1 MGELKGNAKGVI
13 KSYLSGLLR
22 ACLVG
27 LLVFAQFAIIFALS
41 VWLRSYTVYFYLIIE
56 ILSILITIM
65 LVNENRNSSYKLG
78 WIIIVLVLPL
88 TGHIMYVLWG
98 KEDSKQK
105 IEKKVLAKF
114 RRAEKLLIYN
124 KETVEG
130 FKKKYPTKSRMV
142 RYMESE
148 HFPLTKNNKI
158 QYFPMG
164 DDVFEDIIQE
174 IQNAEKFILMNFFI
188 VAEGALWD
196 KIHEELKKRIDEG
209 IEVRFMY
216 DDFGAVLRTPKYF
229 RRDLEA
235 EGFKIAVFN
244 PIHQYTEKLYMNY
257 RSHQKILVVDG
268 NIGYTGGINLADEYV
283 NLVERF
289 GVWKDN
295 AVKVTGEAVW
305 GLTVTFLKMWEV
317 SDCLEEKI
325 EYDKYEPSIEF
336 EQNDVY
342 CQVLSDGPAN
352 HPNNPIETVYKQ
364 MMQYSKEY
372 LYVTT
377 PYLIIEDD
385 MVDTLVTAAKSGID
399 VRIIT
404 PYIPDKKNVKV
415 LTNYNYGRLLAGGV
429 RIYEYS
435 PGFIHAKTIIN
446 EDCAIVG
453 TINMDY
459 RSFYLH
465 YECGIWMC
473 NREAI
478 QEIRKDIL
486 KTFEESNEITY
497 EQWEKRPLH
506 LKMYQWILN
515 VFSTLL

>member
-1 MGELKGNAKGVI
+1 MGEIKENAKGMI
-13 KSYLSGLLR
+13 KSYLSGFLR

-27 LLVFAQFAIIFALS
+27 LLVVTQIVIIAGLS
-41 VWLRSYTVYFYLIIE
+41 FWLRSYTVYFYWILE
-56 ILSILITIM
+56 ILSIIIIIM
-65 LVNENRNSSYKLG
+65 LVNENRSPSYKLG
-78 WIIIVLVLPL
+78 WICIVLALPL

-98 KEDSKQK
+98 KADSKKK
-105 IEKKVLAKF
+105 IEKKVIAKF
-114 RRAEKLLIYN
+114 RRAEKMLVYDEEAMQAF
-124 KETVEG
+124 KE
-130 FKKKYPTKSRMV
+130 KYPTKSRMV

-148 HFPLTKNNKI
+148 HFPLTRNNHI

-164 DDVFEDIIQE
+164 EFAFNDIIRE
-174 IQNAEKFILMNFFI
+174 IKKAKKFVLLNFFI
-188 VAEGALWD
+188 VADGVLWKKLHEILRN
-196 KIHEELKKRIDEG
+196 KIQEG

-244 PIHQYTEKLYMNY
+244 PIHQYAEKLYMNY
-257 RSHQKILVVDG
+257 RSHQKLIVIDG
-268 NIGYTGGINLADEYV
+268 DIGYTGGINLADEYV
-283 NLVERF
+283 NLVDRF

-295 AVKVTGEAVW
+295 AIKVQGDSVW

-317 SDCLEEKI
+317 CNPTESVDYELYRSSQEVEKNNV
-325 EYDKYEPSIEF
+325 F
-336 EQNDVY
+336 
-342 CQVLSDGPAN
+342 CQVISDGPAN
-352 HPNNPIETVYKQ
+352 HPNNPVESVYQQ
-364 MMQYSKEY
+364 MIQYAKEY

-385 MVDTLVTAAKSGID
+385 MAKTLITAAKSGID

-404 PYIPDKKNVKV
+404 PFIPDKKNVKV
-415 LTNYNYGRLLAGGV
+415 LTNYNYGRLLEGGV
-429 RIYEYS
+429 RIYEYT

-446 EDCAIVG
+446 EDSAIVG

-459 RSFYLH
+459 RSFFLH
-465 YECGIWMC
+465 YECGVWVC

-478 QEIRKDIL
+478 KEIKEDIL
-486 KTFEESNEITY
+486 NLFKESKEITY
-497 EQWEKRPLH
+497 TEWKNRPLR
-506 LKMYQWILN
+506 LKMHQWVLN

>member
-1 MGELKGNAKGVI
+1 MREIKENAKGVM
-13 KSYLSGLLR
+13 KSYLSGFLR
-22 ACLVG
+22 ACIVGGLVI
-27 LLVFAQFAIIFALS
+27 AQFALLVCLS
-41 VWLRSYTVYFYLIIE
+41 FWLKNYTVYFYWILE
-56 ILSILITIM
+56 VLSIIIIVM
-65 LVNENRNSSYKLG
+65 LVNENQSLSYKLS
-78 WIIIVLVLPL
+78 WICIVLALPF

-98 KEDSKQK
+98 KEDSKRK
-105 IEKKVLAKF
+105 IEKRVLAKF
-114 RRAEKLLIYN
+114 RRAEKILTYDSKL
-124 KETVEG
+124 VEE
-130 FKKKYPTKSRMV
+130 FKLKYPTKSRMV

-148 HFPLTKNNKI
+148 HFPLTKNNEVK
-158 QYFPMG
+158 YFPMG
-164 DDVFEDIIQE
+164 EDVFDDIIIKIRE
-174 IQNAEKFILMNFFI
+174 AKKFILMNFFI
-188 VAEGALWD
+188 IAEGTLWD
-196 KIHEELKKRIDEG
+196 KVHHELLKKIEEG

-229 RRDLEA
+229 RRNLES

-257 RSHQKILVVDG
+257 RSHQKIFVVDG
-268 NIGYTGGINLADEYV
+268 CIGYTGGINLADEYI
-283 NLVERF
+283 NLVDRF

-295 AVKVTGEAVW
+295 AIRIIGDGVW

-317 SDCLEEKI
+317 CNPDESVDYER
-325 EYDKYEPSIEF
+325 YRPDKVSVK
-336 EQNDVY
+336 NDVY
-342 CQVLSDGPAN
+342 CQVISDGPAN

-364 MMQYSKEY
+364 MIQYAKDY

-377 PYLIIEDD
+377 PYLIIERD
-385 MVDTLVTAAKSGID
+385 MQETLIAAAKSGVD

-415 LTNYNYGRLLAGGV
+415 LTNYNYGRLLEGGV
-429 RIYEYS
+429 RIYEYT

-465 YECGIWMC
+465 YECGAWIC
-473 NREAI
+473 NKEAI
-478 QEIRKDIL
+478 KDIKDDL
-486 KTFEESNEITY
+486 IETINQCTEITY
-497 EQWEKRPLH
+497 SEWKNRPLH
-506 LKMYQWILN
+506 LKMYQWVLN

>member
-1 MGELKGNAKGVI
+1 MGEIKENAKGMI
-13 KSYLSGLLR
+13 KSYLSGFLR
-22 ACLVG
+22 ACIVG
-27 LLVFAQFAIIFALS
+27 LLVLGQFGIIL
-41 VWLRSYTVYFYLIIE
+41 VLTIWLRSYSVYFYTILE
-56 ILSILITIM
+56 ILSILIILM
-65 LVNENRNSSYKLG
+65 LINENRNPSYKLG
-78 WIIIVLVLPL
+78 WICIVLALPL

-98 KEDSKQK
+98 KADSKKK
-105 IEKKVLAKF
+105 IEKNVLAKF
-114 RRAEKLLIYN
+114 RRADQMLDYN
-124 KETVEG
+124 ADMVEE

-148 HFPLTKNNKI
+148 HFPLTKNNQI
-158 QYFPMG
+158 QYFGMG
-164 DDVFEDIIQE
+164 EDVFDDIIRE
-174 IQNAEKFILMNFFI
+174 IRNARKFILMNFFI

-196 KIHEELKKRIDEG
+196 KIHEELLHKIAEG
-209 IEVRFMY
+209 VEVRFMY

-229 RRDLEA
+229 KHDLEE
-235 EGFKIAVFN
+235 EGFRIAIFN
-244 PIHQYTEKLYMNY
+244 PIHHYTEKLYMNY

-295 AVKVTGEAVW
+295 AIKVTGEAVW
-305 GLTVTFLKMWEV
+305 GLTITFLKMWEV
-317 SDCLEEKI
+317 CVPEESVDYTIYRPNK
-325 EYDKYEPSIEF
+325 EF
-336 EQNDVY
+336 AQNEVF
-342 CQVLSDGPAN
+342 CQVISDGPAN

-364 MMQYSKEY
+364 MIQYSKEY

-385 MVDTLVTAAKSGID
+385 MTDTLVTAAKSGID

-404 PYIPDKKNVKV
+404 PFIPDKKNVKI

-429 RIYEYS
+429 RIYEYT
-435 PGFIHAKTIIN
+435 PGFIHAKTILN

-465 YECGIWMC
+465 YECGVWVC

-478 QEIRKDIL
+478 QDIHKDL
-486 KTFEESNEITY
+486 LATFDVSKEITY
-497 EQWEKRPLH
+497 EEWKRRPLRI
-506 LKMYQWILN
+506 KMYQWVLN

>member
-1 MGELKGNAKGVI
+1 MGEMKENAKGMI
-13 KSYLSGLLR
+13 KSYVSGLLR
-22 ACLVG
+22 ACIVG
-27 LLVFAQFAIIFALS
+27 LLVLAQFGMIFALS
-41 VWLRSYTVYFYLIIE
+41 WWLRTYTVYFYTIIE
-56 ILSILITIM
+56 ILSIFIIIT
-65 LVNENRNSSYKLG
+65 LVNENKSLSYKLG
-78 WIIIVLVLPL
+78 WICIVLLLPL

-98 KEDSKQK
+98 KSDSKRK

-114 RRAEKLLIYN
+114 RRAEKLLEYN
-124 KETVEG
+124 EETVNE

-148 HFPLTKNNKI
+148 HFPLTKNNQI

-164 DDVFEDIIQE
+164 EDVFDDIILE
-174 IQNAEKFILMNFFI
+174 IRNAKKFILMNFFI
-188 VAEGALWD
+188 VAEGALWN
-196 KIHEELKKRIDEG
+196 KIHEELKLKIEKG
-209 IEVRFMY
+209 VEVRFMY

-229 RRDLEA
+229 KRELEA

-257 RSHQKILVVDG
+257 RSHQKIFVVDG

-295 AVKVTGEAVW
+295 AIKVTGEAVW

-317 SDCLEEKI
+317 SIPSDEVDYEKYKPDMKFEESDI
-325 EYDKYEPSIEF
+325 
-336 EQNDVY
+336 Y
-342 CQVLSDGPAN
+342 CQVISDGPAN
-352 HPNNPIETVYKQ
+352 HPENPVETVYKQ
-364 MMQYSKEY
+364 MIQYSKEY

-404 PYIPDKKNVKV
+404 PYIPDKKQIKV
-415 LTNYNYGRLLAGGV
+415 LTNYNYGRLLEGGV
-429 RIYEYS
+429 RIYEYT
-435 PGFIHAKTIIN
+435 PGFIHAKTILN

-465 YECGIWMC
+465 YECGVWIC

-478 QEIRKDIL
+478 QDIRKDL
-486 KTFEESNEITY
+486 LETFEVSREITY
-497 EQWEKRPLH
+497 NEWKQRPLW
-506 LKMYQWILN
+506 LKMYQSVLN